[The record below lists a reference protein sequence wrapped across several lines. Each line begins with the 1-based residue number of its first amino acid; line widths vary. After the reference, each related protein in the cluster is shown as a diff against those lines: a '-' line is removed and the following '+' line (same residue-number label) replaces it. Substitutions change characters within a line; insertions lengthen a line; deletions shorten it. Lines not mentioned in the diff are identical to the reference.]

1 MPVVLLDGSLV
12 VEISFDQD
20 DRCYDDNVCISFVES
35 CPEDEKLFCA
45 DATHIYLNPEQARI
59 LAESLLKA
67 ASESD
72 WKSID

>member
-1 MPVVLLDGSLV
+1 MPVVLLDESLV
-12 VEISFDQD
+12 VYVSYDQD
-20 DRCYDDNVCISFVES
+20 DRYYDDNVCISFVEA
-35 CPEDEKLFCA
+35 CPEDEKLFRA
-45 DATHIYLNPEQARI
+45 DATHIYLNPEQARL